1 MGTNNLKQ
9 TKMTKLKHPEKP
21 QGGGQ
26 GKSKAKKV
34 NRKIWYLVGG
44 VALLIVI
51 LVIVGLCS

>member
-1 MGTNNLKQ
+1 MDN
-9 TKMTKLKHPEKP
+9 LKHPEKP
-21 QGGGQ
+21 QGGGR

-51 LVIVGLCS
+51 LVIFRLCS